1 MKRILIVLTALL
13 AILSLTGC
21 SLSLLGLPK
30 LLPSP
35 ILTSSPTSLPNT
47 PTPAASAT
55 SGPPSSTPT
64 LSLPTTTPTLS
75 LPTITPGP
83 SGPTATSAIVPT
95 ATTGGIPIGSPS
107 GPYAVIQVDPGDML
121 KIHSAPGAGASVI
134 GSFTAGANTVM
145 RTGNS
150 SDIAGDLWVEVQNPG
165 GGTGWVNAAYL
176 TEYVAPSA
184 FCSDAR
190 LNTLIAN
197 LGKAFTARDGALL
210 ASLASPAHGVTVYL
224 WRNGNGITFDREHA
238 RWVFDSTYSHNWGMA
253 PASGL
258 ETIGSFQ
265 EQVLPELQ
273 DVFNASYSLTCN
285 SLGTAPQYG
294 LAPWPEQY
302 AHVNYYS
309 VFKPGSPGVDL
320 DWRYWLAGVDY
331 VQGQPYVFALIHF
344 AWEP

>member
-1 MKRILIVLTALL
+1 MRRTLVILIAGL

-30 LLPSP
+30 LLPST
-35 ILTSSPTSLPNT
+35 ILPSSPTPLSTTLAPVV
-47 PTPAASAT
+47 SAT
-55 SGPPSSTPT
+55 PGLPSS
-64 LSLPTTTPTLS
+64 TPTLS
-75 LPTITPGP
+75 LPTITPGS
-83 SGPTATSAIVPT
+83 SGSTATSAVVPT
-95 ATTGGIPIGSPS
+95 ATTGGNPTGSPS

-121 KIHSAPGAGASVI
+121 NIHSAPGAAASFI
-134 GSFTAGANTVM
+134 GSFTAAANTVM

-150 SDIAGDLWVEVQNPG
+150 SDIDGDLWVEVQNPG

-176 TEYVAPSA
+176 TEYVAQA
-184 FCSDAR
+184 TFCSDGR
-190 LNTLIAN
+190 INTLIAS
-197 LGKAFTARDGALL
+197 LDTAFTSRDGALL
-210 ASLASPAHGVTVYL
+210 SSLVSPAHGVTVTL

-302 AHVNYYS
+302 AHVNYYTI
-309 VFKPGSPGVDL
+309 FKPGSPGVDL
-320 DWRYWLAGVDY
+320 DWRYWLVGVDY
-331 VQGQPYVFALIHF
+331 VQGQPYIFALIHF